1 MRTWWRACSGTRAA
15 HHRCTRA
22 TSSSGRAIASLA
34 IWRLGCG
41 VERVVCGVESLLAAP
56 IGLADD
62 FPEVAVLRRDGSVAG
77 DAAIVLQWLTDDPI
91 ELSSDELF
99 TMGIEPITDALLVG
113 LFVEVAVNG
122 RSGRF
127 DRLFYAAERTSR
139 PAGISV
145 SSLPEERLH
154 NDMPTIVESSQL

>member
-1 MRTWWRACSGTRAA
+1 
-15 HHRCTRA
+15 
-22 TSSSGRAIASLA
+22 
-34 IWRLGCG
+34 LGCG

-62 FPEVAVLRRDGSVAG
+62 FPEVAVLRRDVAG

-127 DRLFYAAERTSR
+127 DRLFYAAERTLATCWDLSF
-139 PAGISV
+139 
-145 SSLPEERLH
+145 SLPEERLH
-154 NDMPTIVESSQL
+154 IDMPTIVESSQL